1 MGVGASPGS
10 GLFDGD
16 LTLESTSQLHM
27 EFSGMEAVSQYD
39 QIEVTGT
46 ASLNGKLIMYPLDGY
61 EPAGGEQFEFVQAS
75 TITGNFAEIDQSRL
89 GRKVRF
95 DFSVGETGLMATAM
109 PLTITSYAEWR
120 SAFFTQSDAEN
131 DLISGPD
138 EDPDSDGWSNR
149 MEYLLDGNPN
159 VPEGSPVTFAL
170 QRTEVAGQYAVEAV
184 FDWIN
189 SVTDAIWFFET
200 SSDLE
205 NWTEVGA
212 AETGQTQS
220 GDYVRT
226 VVNFEE
232 TVDASDRIFIR
243 MNAKAVP

>member
-1 MGVGASPGS
+1 
-10 GLFDGD
+10 
-16 LTLESTSQLHM
+16 
-27 EFSGMEAVSQYD
+27 
-39 QIEVTGT
+39 
-46 ASLNGKLIMYPLDGY
+46 
-61 EPAGGEQFEFVQAS
+61 
-75 TITGNFAEIDQSRL
+75 
-89 GRKVRF
+89 
-95 DFSVGETGLMATAM
+95 
-109 PLTITSYAEWR
+109 
-120 SAFFTQSDAEN
+120 
-131 DLISGPD
+131 
-138 EDPDSDGWSNR
+138 
-149 MEYLLDGNPN
+149 
-159 VPEGSPVTFAL
+159 
-170 QRTEVAGQYAVEAV
+170 VEAV